1 MSYSISNIEILAE
14 NKNQTLE
21 VDISSDIPATRGNPI
36 RLRQLF
42 DNLIGNAI
50 KYTPEGKKVSIDLH
64 REDNQIIFKV
74 ADQGQGIP
82 QEDQAHI
89 FEKFYRASN
98 ASSAESGTGLG
109 LAIVKTI
116 VESHNGRIWVESK
129 VNEGSTFVVVL
140 PS

>member
-1 MSYSISNIEILAE
+1 MEYALSNIEILAE
-14 NKNQTLE
+14 NKDQTLE
-21 VDISSDIPATRGNPI
+21 VNIGTDLPAIHGNPV

-50 KYTPEGKKVSIDLH
+50 KYTPDGRKVSINLH
-64 REDNQIIFKV
+64 REDNQIVFKV

-82 QEDQAHI
+82 QDDQAHI

-98 ASSAESGTGLG
+98 TTSASSGTGLG

-116 VESHNGRIWVESK
+116 VENHNGRIWVESK
-129 VNEGSTFVVVL
+129 VNKGSTFFVVL